1 LPEKFGLVL
10 DGWTCGSRHYVAIFA
25 VYDDGSRPAPRESND
40 DYFDDL
46 DCSSRR
52 YLLLAFLPVKEEED
66 ISAQSLFDLIADT
79 LFRYK
84 KPWESVLF
92 MVGDN

>member
-1 LPEKFGLVL
+1 MTLASYVTKLHQSVRASVTEILPEKFGLVL

-25 VYDDGSRPAPRESND
+25 VYDDGSRPAPRDSND

-52 YLLLAFLPVKEEED
+52 DLL
-66 ISAQSLFDLIADT
+66 
-79 LFRYK
+79 
-84 KPWESVLF
+84 
-92 MVGDN
+92 